1 MHAVSYIFRDV
12 LRRFGAGV
20 VVRRQELVRGRHG
33 RRVQRDTAETTARR
47 GDSLL
52 VRRRRVPVRLA
63 IRGRHRLR
71 RGHSRQHSPHRR
83 PGTSMTSC
91 CSNGSDGPQR
101 RYPVDHSIVFVRWRR
116 TNLHRH
122 KHTARPSRLQQLA
135 INAGRIVC
143 DQRLCNG
150 RLSVRLS
157 VPSIDSRRDAQLV
170 YGNPGA
176 GGRYRSIP
184 AAGARVLQRS
194 ASC

>member
-33 RRVQRDTAETTARR
+33 RRVQRDTAETTAHR
-47 GDSLL
+47 GDSVL

-83 PGTSMTSC
+83 PGTSETSC
-91 CSNGSDGPQR
+91 CSNGSAGPHR

-116 TNLHRH
+116 TNVRHTNVHRH

-135 INAGRIVC
+135 INAGRIVYAISVYVTVGC
-143 DQRLCNG
+143 P
-150 RLSVRLS
+150 SVRPS
-157 VPSIDSRRDAQLV
+157 VCPVDR
-170 YGNPGA
+170 
-176 GGRYRSIP
+176 
-184 AAGARVLQRS
+184 
-194 ASC
+194 

>member
-1 MHAVSYIFRDV
+1 M
-12 LRRFGAGV
+12 
-20 VVRRQELVRGRHG
+20 VRRQELVRGRHG
-33 RRVQRDTAETTARR
+33 RRVQRDTAETTAHR
-47 GDSLL
+47 GDSVL

-91 CSNGSDGPQR
+91 CSNGSDGPHR

-143 DQRLCNG
+143 GKRLCNG
-150 RLSVRLS
+150 RVSVRLS
-157 VPSIDSRRDAQLV
+157 LPSVDGSSNMQLLCCSPDID
-170 YGNPGA
+170 
-176 GGRYRSIP
+176 RYTCMLL
-184 AAGARVLQRS
+184 AAAWARAADIDR
-194 ASC
+194 